1 MAGGVKAADMR
12 QKWSACERF
21 AYPAERNTLQ
31 PDPIADPIVKKT
43 DLEKLKGLKIANN
56 LKRDNQRTGKPGQGA
71 AKPVPQNKLLKA
83 LLSKPADSDQKKP

>member
-1 MAGGVKAADMR
+1 M
-12 QKWSACERF
+12 
-21 AYPAERNTLQ
+21 
-31 PDPIADPIVKKT
+31 KKT

-83 LLSKPADSDQKKP
+83 LLSKPAQGDQKKS